1 MARSGNCWKR
11 LAAIPPKAKK
21 AAQTCQIT
29 QLGSR
34 WSRVTPP
41 RLRREAKTST
51 LSGVGPAVRIP
62 SPPAVSLR
70 TIGSAVWEWLS
81 TTVSLRVRHP
91 HLTDRQPV
99 SPGICCRDREAI
111 AALGWS
117 PLAQFPRPGC
127 VGRRTVRSDPWTS
140 VAIGQCGFGFAPCK
154 PKDQD
159 RLAFLVGTTP

>member
-29 QLGSR
+29 HLGSR

-62 SPPAVSLR
+62 SPPAVSRANHRFL
-70 TIGSAVWEWLS
+70 SAV
-81 TTVSLRVRHP
+81 
-91 HLTDRQPV
+91 DRPNDDRGGAAFSDPRDLECRRMVVTIPRGLLKALPTHFPPV
-99 SPGICCRDREAI
+99 VY
-111 AALGWS
+111 
-117 PLAQFPRPGC
+117 AQF
-127 VGRRTVRSDPWTS
+127 
-140 VAIGQCGFGFAPCK
+140 Q
-154 PKDQD
+154 
-159 RLAFLVGTTP
+159 

>member
-62 SPPAVSLR
+62 SPPAESQVRTCLSREFAFLR
-70 TIGSAVWEWLS
+70 
-81 TTVSLRVRHP
+81 
-91 HLTDRQPV
+91 
-99 SPGICCRDREAI
+99 REA
-111 AALGWS
+111 AVSAGLRAGAS
-117 PLAQFPRPGC
+117 GT
-127 VGRRTVRSDPWTS
+127 VGRDAQDAATS
-140 VAIGQCGFGFAPCK
+140 G
-154 PKDQD
+154 
-159 RLAFLVGTTP
+159 L

>member
-62 SPPAVSLR
+62 SPPAASPVRTALR
-70 TIGSAVWEWLS
+70 WRAIGEA
-81 TTVSLRVRHP
+81 LRGELADPKIKEHRGRVEFYFSRHP
-91 HLTDRQPV
+91 PYQRLYAR
-99 SPGICCRDREAI
+99 
-111 AALGWS
+111 
-117 PLAQFPRPGC
+117 
-127 VGRRTVRSDPWTS
+127 
-140 VAIGQCGFGFAPCK
+140 AIGCGG
-154 PKDQD
+154 
-159 RLAFLVGTTP
+159 G